1 MKKLMF
7 IVPLILTATELFAAN
22 APAPA
27 GQSGNMLKGML
38 IPMLVLFGI
47 WYFLLIMPQQ
57 KKEKQR
63 KAMIE
68 ALKRGDRVITI
79 GGAYGEVERVKDD
92 LITLKF
98 SNNTTIDF
106 AKSAI
111 SRVITNEASKPTQP
125 K

>member
-1 MKKLMF
+1 MKKFLWV
-7 IVPLILTATELFAAN
+7 VPVILSTGASFVQAAD
-22 APAPA
+22 APAAKA
-27 GQSGNMLKGML
+27 GGGMMGL
-38 IPMLVLFGI
+38 LVPMLVLFGI

-92 LITLKF
+92 LVTLKF
-98 SNNTTIDF
+98 SNNNTIDF

-111 SRVITNEASKPTQP
+111 SRVVTNEASKPTQP